1 MKKLY
6 SRLCGF
12 SAALLVGLTF
22 PTPLLAAGELQVGYS
37 AISAAVAPLWAAQER
52 GFFKRHGLATELVYF
67 AGGSLVALGIE
78 ADSIQIGLF
87 NVGAGVEA
95 RLAGGSMLIIGSV
108 YDVYYFQ
115 IFGKPTIQSPKE
127 LKGKVIAASRA
138 GAAVYYFQI
147 FGKPTIQS
155 PKELKGKVIAASR
168 AGAASEYGIRD
179 ALAYYGLKESDYK
192 IVYVGGTDAR
202 VQALQQG
209 LVDASIISPPNG
221 LIAQKLG
228 FKEVLNL
235 MQMKLPFGYL
245 GIGAKDSWVRQNRD
259 AVRNFLRGYL
269 EGLALCRRDREYAIR
284 LIGKFSRIDDRE
296 ILLESYRTSIP
307 HIPERPYVK
316 KEIVEAALK
325 LSKREA
331 ARNADAEKF
340 YDNSV
345 VKEIEASG
353 FIASLFGKN

>member
-6 SRLCGF
+6 SRVCGF

-22 PTPLLAAGELQVGYS
+22 PTPLLAAGELHVGYS

-95 RLAGGSMLIIGSV
+95 RLAGGGMLIIGSV
-108 YDVYYFQ
+108 YD
-115 IFGKPTIQSPKE
+115 
-127 LKGKVIAASRA
+127 
-138 GAAVYYFQI
+138 VYYFQI

-235 MQMKLPFGYL
+235 MQMKLPFGYI
-245 GIGAKDSWVRQNRD
+245 GIGAKDSWVRQNPD

-331 ARNADAEKF
+331 ARNADPEKF

>member
-108 YDVYYFQ
+108 YD
-115 IFGKPTIQSPKE
+115 
-127 LKGKVIAASRA
+127 
-138 GAAVYYFQI
+138 VYYFQI

>member
-22 PTPLLAAGELQVGYS
+22 PTPLMAAGELQVGYS

-108 YDVYYFQ
+108 YD
-115 IFGKPTIQSPKE
+115 
-127 LKGKVIAASRA
+127 
-138 GAAVYYFQI
+138 VYYFQI

>member
-22 PTPLLAAGELQVGYS
+22 PTPLMAAGELQVGYS

-108 YDVYYFQ
+108 YD
-115 IFGKPTIQSPKE
+115 
-127 LKGKVIAASRA
+127 
-138 GAAVYYFQI
+138 VYYFQI

-331 ARNADAEKF
+331 ARNADVEKF

>member
-108 YDVYYFQ
+108 Y
-115 IFGKPTIQSPKE
+115 G
-127 LKGKVIAASRA
+127 
-138 GAAVYYFQI
+138 VYYFQI

-331 ARNADAEKF
+331 ARNADVEKF

>member
-108 YDVYYFQ
+108 Y
-115 IFGKPTIQSPKE
+115 G
-127 LKGKVIAASRA
+127 
-138 GAAVYYFQI
+138 VYYFQI

>member
-108 YDVYYFQ
+108 YD
-115 IFGKPTIQSPKE
+115 
-127 LKGKVIAASRA
+127 
-138 GAAVYYFQI
+138 VYYFQI

-331 ARNADAEKF
+331 ARNADVEKF

>member
-12 SAALLVGLTF
+12 SAALLVVLTF

-108 YDVYYFQ
+108 YD
-115 IFGKPTIQSPKE
+115 
-127 LKGKVIAASRA
+127 
-138 GAAVYYFQI
+138 VYYFQI

>member
-108 YDVYYFQ
+108 YD
-115 IFGKPTIQSPKE
+115 
-127 LKGKVIAASRA
+127 
-138 GAAVYYFQI
+138 VYYFQI

-353 FIASLFGKN
+353 FIASLFGKNR